1 MTSARQPSRFT
12 KAVVAL
18 GVFVLVFVVAH
29 SIYFPYTSEGQRRA
43 RVEAARVHAQMVVA
57 PLLAKQKRFDEV
69 RVSEWWKDDG
79 YFYVRGAVD
88 SEADLRDLK
97 VLIMATHP
105 PAPVAW
111 NVEVAATSTAT
122 NGLSR

>member
-1 MTSARQPSRFT
+1 MTSSRQPTRFT

-29 SIYFPYTSEGQRRA
+29 SIYFPYTPEGQRRA
-43 RVEAARVHAQMVVA
+43 RVEAARVHAQTVVA

-88 SEADLRDLK
+88 RETDLRDLK
-97 VLIMATHP
+97 QLIIATHP
-105 PAPVAW
+105 PAPIAW
-111 NVEVAATSTAT
+111 DVEVAETIT
-122 NGLSR
+122 NGLPR